1 MSAPAQ
7 ALGDLGFCLVTGG
20 AGYLGRHLVAELLR
34 RGHRV
39 RAFDCARVSFT
50 HERLEAVTGDVTD
63 FGAVRKACE
72 GIETVFHTAAV
83 LDFRR
88 FPGRAGWERSRAVN
102 VGGVENVIRACREA
116 GVKRLVHTSSN
127 NVTLEGPVVGG
138 DETWPYAQDPKDPYT
153 ASKIQGEQRAL
164 AANDAGSLLTCAIR
178 PGGIYG
184 PGEALILPRVV
195 AECARGRFVAI
206 IGDGSA
212 MSDNTYIENLVDGHL
227 EAARHLTPGSPLC
240 GQAYFVTDGSP
251 VNYFEFFR
259 PFVEA
264 LGLAFPTLKLP
275 AAPLRLVIWLWELL
289 GRLLP
294 LPAPPLTLLEL
305 RKIVVPHYSS
315 IAKARRDFGWTPKVS
330 PEEAALRCLPYVCG
344 LYAKIER
351 VDRPHWAWWFAIP
364 FGMALLALL
373 AFSPGAHAAWSAQ
386 VTSLTPRWLL
396 QGIFVWAALVHVHK
410 GLKAVRMA
418 ERAGLHETSLAW
430 GWQTFLL
437 GFPSLGRLEERIAQR
452 ARRE

>member
-1 MSAPAQ
+1 MRGSGDTSQPLSAPAR
-7 ALGDLGFCLVTGG
+7 ATARLGTCLVTGG

-39 RAFDCARVSFT
+39 RAFDLAPIPYT
-50 HERLEAVTGDVTD
+50 HDRLDVMVGDVTD
-63 FGAVRKACE
+63 GEAVRKACE

-88 FPGRAGWERSRAVN
+88 FPGRAGWKRSRAVN

-116 GVKRLVHTSSN
+116 GVRRLVHTSTN
-127 NVTLEGPVVGG
+127 NVTLEGPVVEG
-138 DETWPYAQDPKDPYT
+138 DETWPYAQRPKDPYT
-153 ASKIQGEQRAL
+153 ATKIEGERRAL
-164 AANDAGSLLTCAIR
+164 GANGEDLLTCAIR

-184 PGEALILPRVV
+184 PGEPLMLPRLVG
-195 AECARGRFVAI
+195 ECARGRFVAT

-212 MSDNTYIENLVDGHL
+212 ISDNTYIENLVDAHI

-240 GQAYFVTDGSP
+240 GQAYFVTDGEP

-264 LGLAFPTLKLP
+264 LGLAFPTRKLP
-275 AAPLRLVIWLWELL
+275 AAPLRVVFWCWELL
-289 GRLLP
+289 RRVLP

-330 PEEAALRCLPYVCG
+330 PEDAVLRCLPYVIK
-344 LYAKIER
+344 LHSSAER
-351 VDRPHWAWWFAIP
+351 VDRPRA
-364 FGMALLALL
+364 
-373 AFSPGAHAAWSAQ
+373 
-386 VTSLTPRWLL
+386 SL
-396 QGIFVWAALVHVHK
+396 
-410 GLKAVRMA
+410 VR
-418 ERAGLHETSLAW
+418 
-430 GWQTFLL
+430 
-437 GFPSLGRLEERIAQR
+437 R
-452 ARRE
+452 ARAAHPEARARQAVSSFPPPDA

>member
-1 MSAPAQ
+1 MSAAAQ
-7 ALGDLGFCLVTGG
+7 ATADLGSCLVTGG

-39 RAFDCARVSFT
+39 RCFDCASGSFT
-50 HERLEAVTGDVTD
+50 HERLETVIGDVTD

-72 GIETVFHTAAV
+72 GIDTVFHTAAV

-116 GVKRLVHTSSN
+116 GVRRLVHTSTN
-127 NVTLEGPVVGG
+127 NVTLDGPVIDG
-138 DETWPYAQDPKDPYT
+138 DETWPYAQRPKDPYT
-153 ASKIQGEQRAL
+153 ASKVEGEQRAL
-164 AANDAGSLLTCAIR
+164 DANGGSLLTCAIR

-184 PGEALILPRVV
+184 PGEALMLPRLVG
-195 AECARGRFVAI
+195 ECASGRFIAT

-240 GQAYFVTDGSP
+240 GQAYFVTDGAP

-264 LGLAFPTLKLP
+264 LGLEFPTRKLP
-275 AAPLRLVIWLWELL
+275 AAPLRVVFWCWELL
-289 GRLLP
+289 GRVLP

-305 RKIVVPHYSS
+305 KKIVVPHYSS
-315 IAKARRDFGWTPKVS
+315 IAKAQRDFGWTPKVS
-330 PEEAALRCLPYVCG
+330 PEDAALRCLPYVIK
-344 LYAKIER
+344 LYSNVER
-351 VDRPHWAWWFAIP
+351 VDRPHWAWWISIP
-364 FGMALLALL
+364 VGMGLLALL
-373 AFSPGAHAAWSAQ
+373 AFSPDAHAAWSAQ
-386 VTSLTPRWLL
+386 VTNLTPRWLL
-396 QGIFVWAALVHVHK
+396 QGIFVWAALVHVYK
-410 GLKAVRMA
+410 GMKAVRLA
-418 ERAGLHETSLAW
+418 ERAGLRATSLAW

-437 GFPSLGRLEERIAQR
+437 GFPSLARLEQRI
-452 ARRE
+452 ARRERGE